1 MPASLRLKAYKTLQR
16 YGDGRCTPRTVE
28 LPFGLYVKYGHA
40 SEVTISEALVT
51 QHVSLHTNIPV
62 PIILDV
68 LSDSDGD
75 MYIIM
80 TCLPGREVARMP
92 RNLDEYSA
100 LEMDTFVATIGV
112 WLGQLRTLE
121 PSPYGDTVC
130 GFTGGSF
137 QSFRIDHN
145 RTVGP
150 FASQEEFYS
159 QRYNRLPDEADAD
172 IRVLGARLRSQK
184 RYRIYLTHGDISP
197 NNILVD
203 DHYKPVGLVDWG
215 CAAWM
220 PEYWEL
226 TYALYRRQRYSG
238 WVKAFTQVFPQYQD
252 EVTVETEQWKYICP
266 W

>member
-1 MPASLRLKAYKTLQR
+1 MQR
-16 YGDGRCTPRTVE
+16 YGGGRCTPRTVE

-51 QHVSLHTNIPV
+51 QYVSLHTNIPV

-112 WLGQLRTLE
+112 WLGQLRALG

-150 FASQEEFYS
+150 FASQEEFYR
-159 QRYNRLPDEADAD
+159 QRYNRLPDEADAS

-184 RYRIYLTHGDISP
+184 RYRICLTHGDISP